1 MRLQSCIEQLADRLA
16 GAGVHCGHGVD
27 NVHDEA
33 VFLVFGALDLDFR
46 QSIAQQDRK
55 LEQDEIERLEKL
67 VRARIGQRVPTAY
80 LLGKTW
86 FAGHELI
93 CDARALV
100 PRSPIAEL
108 IDNGFEPFFEPGFTG
123 ESAAVLDLCCG
134 GGCIGIACALRFP
147 ACRVDLADISPEALD
162 LAQENVRLH
171 DLEER
176 VSAVQANL
184 FEGLSGR
191 YDLILANPPYVSP
204 EELAQLPKEYSHEP
218 ALGLDGG
225 TNGIDIA
232 ERLLKQ
238 AAMRLNPG
246 GLLILETGY
255 SATELE
261 NRFPN
266 TNFLWLEFDHGGAGV
281 CALTAEQL
289 QEIPRLR
296 SASRGMTRGALP

>member
-1 MRLQSCIEQLADRLA
+1 MRLQSYIEHLADRLA

-46 QSIAQQDRK
+46 RSIAQQDRK

-67 VRARIGQRVPTAY
+67 VLARIGRRAPTAY

-86 FAGHELI
+86 FAGHEFI
-93 CDARALV
+93 CDSRALV

-108 IDNGFEPFFEPGFTG
+108 IGNGFEPLFEPGSAG
-123 ESAAVLDLCCG
+123 EPGAVLDLCCG

-147 ACRVDLADISPEALD
+147 ACRVDLADISPEARD
-162 LAQENVRLH
+162 LARENVRLH
-171 DLEER
+171 GLEER
-176 VSAVQANL
+176 VSALQTDL
-184 FEGLSGR
+184 FEGLNSR

-204 EELAQLPKEYSHEP
+204 EEIAQLPDEYRHEP

-225 TNGIDIA
+225 TDGVDIA

-238 AAMRLNPG
+238 AAKRLNPG
-246 GLLILETGY
+246 GWLILETGY
-255 SATELE
+255 SATQLE

-289 QEIPRLR
+289 REM
-296 SASRGMTRGALP
+296 A